1 VQSTIA
7 AGLAALLVSIACVAP
22 ASGPAASPAGPT
34 DAATTPAPTASVP
47 VAPPAPSVAP
57 GAAPVSASVVPDAG
71 VLYVIGA
78 DDAIYR
84 YDGESGRIDPVWR
97 ASTFDRV
104 GVDGAYVVGRHG
116 GTTLLGWDGTTRDV
130 SCGTGYGAVS
140 ATGGCVS
147 YGTDGVSVR
156 LAGEGSPRRVL
167 PADWA
172 AASAVWSPDGSRL
185 LLVRAIRNR
194 PGPGL
199 DPGQSALW
207 VLEGDGRLREIYR
220 PATQGILNRPRWSP
234 DGRSALVWEI
244 GTTSNSFAADGAG
257 IKTLLVDIASGHVV
271 DLGVVLNYGWAQWG
285 PDGSLAYVSGGGR
298 MTWDN
303 KTLIVRA
310 PSGRERIESAASGT
324 GRVALAPDWDPVH
337 GQLAW
342 VSGPAAAG
350 SGNGD
355 GYIDGLGAGQRVG
368 LIDPGKAPIEV
379 RCGEDRV
386 VEGLRWSSDGRALLL
401 LCRKPGRDAR
411 PLELWLHRIADGTS
425 VPLVRGLASDSQ
437 AAGFGFYGMQPSLFA
452 IVAWSRAT
460 R

>member
-1 VQSTIA
+1 MRPSLVPLAIWTLFAA
-7 AGLAALLVSIACVAP
+7 AGCVAP
-22 ASGPAASPAGPT
+22 ANGPGPTPDQSPASS
-34 DAATTPAPTASVP
+34 AI
-47 VAPPAPSVAP
+47 PSVAP
-57 GAAPVSASVVPDAG
+57 PVAVSAPAPGRDAAPQSAGSAPDAG
-71 VLYVIGA
+71 VLFVSGS

-116 GTTLLGWDGTTRDV
+116 GTTLLGWDGTTRDA

-156 LAGEGSPRRVL
+156 LAGERSPRRVL

-207 VLEGDGRLREIYR
+207 VLESDGRLREIYR

-271 DLGVVLNYGWAQWG
+271 DLGVVLNNGWAQWG

-355 GYIDGLGAGQRVG
+355 GYIDGLGAGRRVG
-368 LIDPGKAPIEV
+368 LIDPGRALIEV

-452 IVAWSRAT
+452 IVAWSHAT